1 MNKYAMNKYVMNK
14 YVMNKCM
21 VLLKISSIKAHFLM
35 IRREFFGTM
44 LKRSS
49 ELHNFIQRSLPA
61 RCVWKFAM
69 VRISETGL
77 YWKYDRTFF
86 VGQSTKVMQTIQQKK
101 QTNCGLVNLVPICGK
116 LLEKVFLSTM
126 IST

>member
-1 MNKYAMNKYVMNK
+1 MYGTFKNIFNKGTFPDD
-14 YVMNKCM
+14 
-21 VLLKISSIKAHFLM
+21 S
-35 IRREFFGTM
+35 REFFGTV

-101 QTNCGLVNLVPICGK
+101 TNK
-116 LLEKVFLSTM
+116 LWAG
-126 IST
+126 